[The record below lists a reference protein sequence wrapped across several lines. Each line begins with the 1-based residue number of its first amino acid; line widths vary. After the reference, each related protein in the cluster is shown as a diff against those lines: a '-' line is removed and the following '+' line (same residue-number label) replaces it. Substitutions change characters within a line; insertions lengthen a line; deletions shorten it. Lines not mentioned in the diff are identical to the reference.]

1 MRSKRLFLVGGLL
14 ALLIVASGGALYF
27 YGRPS
32 ADGIEN
38 SIITASTAPTT
49 TASVMALLRVV
60 DDSQESPSTVAKS
73 TAISSTP
80 PDLPATVLA
89 TNVDPTPT
97 ILALNPISTT
107 ASSPS
112 PIPSEFLRKTA
123 IPLAIASA
131 SATPSPAK
139 CDTPSAK
146 CVAPPAETGIATLVN
161 TAVLDQVKIGLDETN
176 YAELSQP
183 TLLVKQGEGMFL
195 RARSGSAA
203 PNETVMIYVMSEP
216 KTYTISADS
225 TGFWFVYLDTNEL
238 ALGDHRIEYETPT
251 KPRAQLLTFQ
261 VSDAD
266 EPATPPVTTTQE
278 PEIDI
283 SIPAEAGTASTLMFW
298 LWWLASLVILLIAI
312 IGYSL
317 YHKHSKQTL

>member
-131 SATPSPAK
+131 SATPSQPNAI
-139 CDTPSAK
+139 PSAK
-146 CVAPPAETGIATLVN
+146 CVAPPAELVSPPCQYP
-161 TAVLDQVKIGLDETN
+161 VLDKSNRFEWTN
-176 YAELSQP
+176 MLGPSLRFWSNRARY
-183 TLLVKQGEGMFL
+183 VL
-195 RARSGSAA
+195 RAKWVGRA
-203 PNETVMIYVMSEP
+203 EWTVMIYVE
-216 KTYTISADS
+216 
-225 TGFWFVYLDTNEL
+225 
-238 ALGDHRIEYETPT
+238 
-251 KPRAQLLTFQ
+251 RAQNL
-261 VSDAD
+261 
-266 EPATPPVTTTQE
+266 
-278 PEIDI
+278 
-283 SIPAEAGTASTLMFW
+283 
-298 LWWLASLVILLIAI
+298 
-312 IGYSL
+312 
-317 YHKHSKQTL
+317 HH